1 MRKTLKGYGVA
12 LFTGVGLAIETALA
26 PVILSGRILG
36 GPSILQREGNVF
48 LGIAD
53 QHDKESRGSALGRA
67 GRGEARR
74 VLGQRGPS
82 AKLEKQGVL
91 CVEPSKKQSLT
102 KCSKCLSSKL
112 PRA

>member
-1 MRKTLKGYGVA
+1 MGYGVA
-12 LFTGVGLAIETALA
+12 LFTGVGLAKETALA
-26 PVILSGRILG
+26 PVTLSERILG

-53 QHDKESRGSALGRA
+53 QNDKESRGSALGRA
-67 GRGEARR
+67 GRGGTRR
-74 VLGQRGPS
+74 VLGQRGLS

-91 CVEPSKKQSLT
+91 CVEPSKKRSLT